1 MAQERI
7 AVPNIGDSKDVDVV
21 EVLVKVGD
29 RVEREQTLIVLESE
43 KASMDVP
50 SPQAG
55 VVKELLIKTGDKA
68 SEGTPILVLDTEG
81 KEAKGS
87 EAKKAP
93 AKKEAKQP
101 AAASESDD
109 EPEDADDIDKGGE
122 EAKPAPA
129 AAPTTAKKAAP
140 PKAAATKPKS
150 SGKGSKSEERVAV
163 PNIGDS
169 KDVDV
174 VEILVKVGDKI
185 EKEQTLIVLESE
197 KASMDVPAPRAGVVK
212 ELLIKQGDKASE
224 GTPILVLEAESDSQ
238 KASEPEPEPESADAD
253 ADAEEEKGDADDEQA
268 EDEAE
273 ADSSDSEQPDAPVR
287 TLPPVPKGP
296 APSEPAP
303 APKHLPYAS
312 PAIRRFAR
320 ELGVDLTHVQ
330 GSARKGRI
338 TKDDVQQY
346 VKQTLREPRGGAV
359 AAPEAPDIDFSQF
372 GEISVQPLTKIQKLT
387 GRNLHRSWVTIPHVT
402 QFDEADITELEEFR
416 KQIRSEQP
424 GLKLTLVTFF
434 MKALVH
440 ALRRMPRFNSSLDKS
455 GENLVMKQY
464 FHIGVAVDTP
474 NGLVVPVIRDVDR
487 KGLADLAKELETVS
501 ERART
506 RKLKPSDL
514 QGASMSISS
523 LGGIGGIAFTPIIN
537 PPEVAILGVSRART
551 APVYKNGSF
560 VPRLMCPLSLSYDH
574 RVIDGADGARFT
586 SLLGEFLGDIRQLLL

>member
-50 SPQAG
+50 ASQAG
-55 VVKELLIKTGDKA
+55 VVKELLIKVGDKA
-68 SEGTPILVLDTEG
+68 SEGTPILVLETEG
-81 KEAKGS
+81 TGKA
-87 EAKKAP
+87 EAKKKAP
-93 AKKEAKQP
+93 EAQPPSAAEKKSEKKAATPEKRP
-101 AAASESDD
+101 AE
-109 EPEDADDIDKGGE
+109 
-122 EAKPAPA
+122 
-129 AAPTTAKKAAP
+129 AKKAAP
-140 PKAAATKPKS
+140 PKAAKKQAGGKS
-150 SGKGSKSEERVAV
+150 GGKSEERVAV

-174 VEILVKVGDKI
+174 VEVLVKVGDKI
-185 EKEQTLIVLESE
+185 EAEQTLIVLESE

-212 ELLIKQGDKASE
+212 ELLIKPGDKASE
-224 GTPILVLEAESDSQ
+224 GTPILVLEAEGG
-238 KASEPEPEPESADAD
+238 
-253 ADAEEEKGDADDEQA
+253 AEAAAG
-268 EDEAE
+268 E
-273 ADSSDSEQPDAPVR
+273 ADSQETDADSEAAEAESSAEASDASEASEEEGESEEVEAEGAADDQASDEQGDERAAQGR
-287 TLPPVPKGP
+287 TLPPVPKDA

-303 APKHLPYAS
+303 APKNLPYAS

-320 ELGVDLTHVQ
+320 ELGVDLTHVR

-346 VKQTLREPRGGAV
+346 VKQTLREPRGGAL
-359 AAPEAPDIDFSQF
+359 AAPEGPEIDFSQF
-372 GEISVQPLTKIQKLT
+372 GAITVQPLTKIQKLT
-387 GRNLHRSWVTIPHVT
+387 GRNLHRSWATIPHVT

-416 KQIRSEQP
+416 KQIRNEQP

-440 ALRRMPRFNSSLDKS
+440 ALRHMPRFNSSLDKT
-455 GENLVMKQY
+455 GENLVLKQY

-487 KGLADLAKELETVS
+487 KGLADLAKELESVS

-506 RKLKPSDL
+506 RKLSPSDM

-523 LGGIGGIAFTPIIN
+523 LGGIGGTAFTPIIN

-551 APVYKNGSF
+551 APVYKHGSF

-586 SLLGEFLGDIRQLLL
+586 SLLGEYLGDIRQLLL